1 MSIDREVLSHTSKAQ
16 EQETMDKRK
25 RLQDE
30 LDNAFTLKQVCEVFG
45 VCPMT
50 IHHWRRDKDL
60 PVLVIRG
67 DGRDAIRVLPEDLR
81 EWAKKHGKVMRRT
94 TAS

>member
-1 MSIDREVLSHTSKAQ
+1 MPMENDIEQDAALTKRE
-16 EQETMDKRK
+16 
-25 RLQDE
+25 RLQQE
-30 LDNAFTLKQVCEVFG
+30 LDNAFTLKQVCDVFG

-81 EWAKKHGKVMRRT
+81 EWAKRHGKVMRRIDV
-94 TAS
+94 S